1 MWLNEPTLNLNRT
14 SLLCFDWPSFISYF
28 TDDCVLE
35 SLKRLLDYAN
45 SSYWFPLK
53 GKNTASVSPLVA
65 FCMLCEWLSSAG
77 FSYSFKGEFITD
89 WIFRNFII
97 IFFLWVILSGF
108 RMVSNEFLISD
119 FHKVSSFLN
128 LIKTSWCA
136 EELESE
142 ELNEMEDCKP
152 VF

>member
-1 MWLNEPTLNLNRT
+1 
-14 SLLCFDWPSFISYF
+14 
-28 TDDCVLE
+28 
-35 SLKRLLDYAN
+35 
-45 SSYWFPLK
+45 
-53 GKNTASVSPLVA
+53 
-65 FCMLCEWLSSAG
+65 
-77 FSYSFKGEFITD
+77 
-89 WIFRNFII
+89 
-97 IFFLWVILSGF
+97 
-108 RMVSNEFLISD
+108 MVSNEFLISD